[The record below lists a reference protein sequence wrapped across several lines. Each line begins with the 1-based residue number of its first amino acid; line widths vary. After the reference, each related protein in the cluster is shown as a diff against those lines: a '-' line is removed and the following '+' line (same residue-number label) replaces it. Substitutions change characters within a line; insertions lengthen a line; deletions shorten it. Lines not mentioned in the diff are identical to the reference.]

1 MVLKALQSIKAYLDG
16 LKMIQSTKISNYT
29 ERMRG
34 LGRQV
39 GMEKSASTPQF

>member
-29 ERMRG
+29 QRMSG